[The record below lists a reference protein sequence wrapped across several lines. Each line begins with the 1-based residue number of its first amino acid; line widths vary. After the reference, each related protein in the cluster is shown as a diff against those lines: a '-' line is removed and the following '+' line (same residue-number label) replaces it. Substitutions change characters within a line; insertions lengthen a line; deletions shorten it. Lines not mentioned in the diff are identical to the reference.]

1 MTSQTRLYTIT
12 IHILPNI
19 SRSKGNQTIRY
30 GQLVEY
36 NNKKIFLER
45 PFTKC
50 GGETSPRPFFKKL
63 KFERISGSTV

>member
-12 IHILPNI
+12 IHVLPNI
-19 SRSKGNQTIRY
+19 SRSKGSQTMRY

-36 NNKKIFLER
+36 NNKNIFLER
-45 PFTKC
+45 SFTKC
-50 GGETSPRPFFKKL
+50 GGEISSRPFFKKP